1 MPEASR
7 VLAQEIALLDHLGR
21 LDKLRHGR
29 TAIHIHISN
38 LAAAYRRDNYI
49 RIAANAFV
57 QSVHSFEGRLF
68 TLANKDLVFVA
79 RDVPF
84 EALNSAVDKLRSL
97 FAEDPIAQF
106 SQKPSAPDFCTWY
119 NLETDYEALRGM
131 AQEMLRQA
139 EQIRDHNELHSS
151 VDPATLLKPIRPE
164 LVARLEDALGKTDI
178 SNIVRRQTACT
189 LLDGQPPQPLFEEI
203 FVSIEDLQGIATPG
217 IDLLADVWLFRYLTQ
232 TLDRRVMAML
242 IRDGVTSTRP
252 FSINLNVATVLSPEF
267 GRFETTFAN
276 QLRGRLVVEM
286 NKIDVFSDMGAFL
299 FARDYLHELGFRIC
313 LDGLTHHTMA
323 YYDRERLGFDLV
335 KLYWTPDSIDN
346 MRPEMMPIIRANVM
360 ETGQARTILCRCDS
374 PRAIEIGQ
382 DLGIVMFQG
391 RHVDHIYNTWR
402 SGNRA

>member
-1 MPEASR
+1 MLESPRA
-7 VLAQEIALLDHLGR
+7 LAQETALLDHIER
-21 LDKLRHGR
+21 LDKLRNGR
-29 TAIHIHISN
+29 TAIHVHMSA
-38 LAAAYRRDNYI
+38 LAATYRRDNYI

-57 QSVHSFEGRLF
+57 KSVHSFEGRLF
-68 TLANKDLVFVA
+68 TLGNGDLVFVA

-84 EALNSAVDKLRSL
+84 ASLNAAVDKLRSL
-97 FAEDPIAQF
+97 FAEDPLAQF
-106 SQKPSAPDFCTWY
+106 NQPASAADFCTWY
-119 NLETDYEALRGM
+119 NLASDYDALREM
-131 AQEMLRQA
+131 ARAMLRQA
-139 EQIRDHNELHSS
+139 EQRRTHSELHSS
-151 VDPATLLKPIRPE
+151 VDPAKLLKPIRPE
-164 LVARLEDALGKTDI
+164 LVARLEEALGKTDI
-178 SNIVRRQTACT
+178 GNIIRRQMACT

-203 FVSIEDLQGIATPG
+203 FVSIEDLQGVATPG
-217 IDLLADVWLFRYLTQ
+217 VDLLANIWLFRYLTQ
-232 TLDRRVMAML
+232 TLDRRVMTML

-402 SGNRA
+402 SGNRT